1 MDLLDIVHDQMTR
14 HIYNGASV
22 ALFKNGQ
29 WTEHYI
35 GTIDGK
41 TPVQP
46 NRIYD
51 LASVSKVVG
60 VGTVMISL
68 CRRKIGI

>member
-1 MDLLDIVHDQMTR
+1 MMDLLDIVHDQMTR

-46 NRIYD
+46 NSIYD
-51 LASVSKVVG
+51 LS
-60 VGTVMISL
+60 
-68 CRRKIGI
+68 